1 MGTPKYTDKDWLIEQ
16 YIVKERS
23 VTQISEEFKIEKWLL
38 IKWLDEHRIYRNW
51 RRL

>member
-1 MGTPKYTDKDWLIEQ
+1 MGNPKYTDKDWLIEQ

-23 VTQISEEFKIEKWLL
+23 VTQIAEELKIEKWLL
-38 IKWLDEHRIYRNW
+38 IKWLDEYQIYRNW